1 MRFTCIIL
9 LMFSTAQA
17 AVPQQ
22 DSPPIRTIPIPH
34 PLTITLRDHS
44 VHRELKLRTDQVQA
58 VTTAIEEV
66 EGPLWRLRD
75 LPPEQRNPQAE
86 SLVEKLRERLRRI
99 LVPQQLE
106 RLDQIVWQIQGIV
119 SFLEPET
126 AQRLQLSPNQVTQI
140 QNLFT
145 VLTNKLKDLRQN
157 PKIKPEKRPFNL
169 SSSL

>member
-1 MRFTCIIL
+1 
-9 LMFSTAQA
+9 MFSTAQA

-44 VHRELKLRTDQVQA
+44 VHRELKLRTDKVQA

-99 LVPQQLE
+99 LSQQQLE
-106 RLDQIVWQIQGIV
+106 RLDQIVWQIRGIV
-119 SFLEPET
+119 SFLEPGTVVTVPRTMADIVVTEYGIAYLKGKT
-126 AQRLQLSPNQVTQI
+126 QRERAEELIAVAHPDFKDELKKTSE
-140 QNLFT
+140 
-145 VLTNKLKDLRQN
+145 KLYGV
-157 PKIKPEKRPFNL
+157 
-169 SSSL
+169 